1 MVNSPIFASHAHKQ
15 TMPFNHFR
23 HPSMGKAAVGRGV
36 RVGSRGGPEP
46 MQHAPVGRMQRRQ
59 VGPVMPGNPSPRNSA
74 EPGTAYWPGPGF
86 ARSQDRTPPEI
97 QSTARVT
104 SPHPSKAA
112 ATLKSE
118 TLNKDLLPFGAA
130 TEEGTRDHPRGEIG
144 DSRDPLRAL
153 NTGRGAEAIS
163 ERFQNRSIQSK
174 IAATMESPGALRNSV
189 EQSRNRW
196 PEGQQNL
203 STSAVPSC
211 EGKVVLL
218 TRGGRD
224 S

>member
-1 MVNSPIFASHAHKQ
+1 
-15 TMPFNHFR
+15 
-23 HPSMGKAAVGRGV
+23 MGKAAVGRGV